1 MYYIR
6 KYDFMEQQNQ
16 QMPGKV
22 NRPNEYSEAN
32 DRPTNMTDMEKC
44 LNKLESEGYTDQY
57 KVEKGKL
64 NDLTNNKKYKA
75 RDVKAV
81 NFFRF
86 EGLTNPEDMSILYA
100 IETSDGRKGTLIDA
114 YGLYADDD
122 TSSFMQ
128 EVEIFKKTVSR
139 SQTAV

>member
-1 MYYIR
+1 
-6 KYDFMEQQNQ
+6 
-16 QMPGKV
+16 MPGKV

-44 LNKLESEGYTDQY
+44 INKLEAEGYTDQY

-64 NDLTNNKKYKA
+64 TDLSNNKKYKA

-100 IETSDGRKGTLIDA
+100 IETSDGRKGVLIDA

-122 TSSFMQ
+122 TSAFMQ

-139 SQTAV
+139 SESAN

>member
-1 MYYIR
+1 
-6 KYDFMEQQNQ
+6 MEQQNQ
-16 QMPGKV
+16 NMPGKV

-64 NDLTNNKKYKA
+64 TDLSNNKKYKA

-100 IETSDGRKGTLIDA
+100 IETSDGRKGVLIDA

-122 TSSFMQ
+122 TSAFMQ

-139 SQTAV
+139 SENSA